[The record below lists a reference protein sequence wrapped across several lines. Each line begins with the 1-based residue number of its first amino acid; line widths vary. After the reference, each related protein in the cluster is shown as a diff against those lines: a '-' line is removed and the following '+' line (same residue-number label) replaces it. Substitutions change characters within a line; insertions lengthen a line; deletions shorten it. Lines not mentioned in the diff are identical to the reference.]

1 MREFVLNDASIAV
14 TDQRTAIDWLAD
26 IAKGMSSLVV
36 EKIAQNTLRTSRSL
50 QEIHYRENSSL
61 SEAIIKV
68 DFYELHDDESSEV
81 RAEETF
87 EEIDNLARSN
97 HAPPICERHRQSL
110 RDQITSSAELWN
122 NRKQAFPNLLFG
134 PDVEDHLARLN
145 TGDLGTIVGKLAGL
159 NAAAAEWPEV
169 GGGVPQWKSKVTDES
184 ESLKN
189 NAKKREK
196 RRFKSCDG
204 THQLFLWHARFGD
217 SGRIHLR
224 FDPSLYEIEIGYI
237 GLKLRL

>member
-1 MREFVLNDASIAV
+1 MREFVLNDASI
-14 TDQRTAIDWLAD
+14 
-26 IAKGMSSLVV
+26 
-36 EKIAQNTLRTSRSL
+36 
-50 QEIHYRENSSL
+50 
-61 SEAIIKV
+61 
-68 DFYELHDDESSEV
+68 
-81 RAEETF
+81 
-87 EEIDNLARSN
+87 
-97 HAPPICERHRQSL
+97 
-110 RDQITSSAELWN
+110 
-122 NRKQAFPNLLFG
+122 
-134 PDVEDHLARLN
+134 
-145 TGDLGTIVGKLAGL
+145 
-159 NAAAAEWPEV
+159 AAAEWPEV

-184 ESLKN
+184 ESLRN